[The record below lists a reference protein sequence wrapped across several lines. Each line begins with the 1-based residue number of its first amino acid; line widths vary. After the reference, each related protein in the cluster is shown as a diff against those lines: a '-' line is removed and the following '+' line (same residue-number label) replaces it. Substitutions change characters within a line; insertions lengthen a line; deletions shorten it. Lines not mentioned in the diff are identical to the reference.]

1 MLLCA
6 RVLSLE
12 FGLVHR
18 YFFQHNSRNVSS
30 VWENRWTITQSPPY
44 TQPHVL
50 WELAD
55 SRLEERRTLQLAG
68 VIQRHPP
75 AIVRHSRNGISR
87 CCGAFTRA
95 YASHCHCLYLTTKKT
110 PSVHFAVKLS
120 LAVFALQ
127 SSTKV
132 YPLGVDFGSCSW
144 HQKAFCCR
152 RLAICSVILL

>member
-6 RVLSLE
+6 CVLSLE

-18 YFFQHNSRNVSS
+18 YFFQHNSKNVSS

-95 YASHCHCLYLTTKKT
+95 YASHCHFLFLTTKK

-127 SSTKV
+127 LRK
-132 YPLGVDFGSCSW
+132 FI
-144 HQKAFCCR
+144 
-152 RLAICSVILL
+152 RLALISEVVVDIRKRFVVVDLQFVPWY